1 MKGFPFFKPLLP
13 ALVLL
18 GVGCGGDSTD
28 DRTPAGDQLALSS
41 VTIGGQSGLS
51 DFDDVSPDAEIVLDF
66 TAALDAATVEANI
79 YLLDAG
85 GAKVDASDVYDGAKR
100 VTLKPSAGL
109 NAYASYRLIVD
120 SGLKSAAGEAI
131 LTGKVIRIRTGL
143 DTSDKFPQISDEEL
157 LTKVQQQTF
166 RYFWEGAEPTSGM
179 ARERT
184 SSGATVTTGGTGFG
198 VMAMTVAAE
207 RGFVTRSEACQRVQR
222 IVTFLAERA
231 TPYHGAFSHW
241 IDGQT
246 GQTLPFSADDNG
258 ADLVE
263 TGLLFQGLLTAR
275 AYFDGA
281 DAAESKLRAD
291 ITTRLAQEVRAHPG
305 DLHLRSQQLLL
316 QRASIGTVDAFCL
329 HFVQQHFAML
339 DVPPDFETA
348 DEADLARI
356 EQETLAAT
364 LETAYQDP
372 DFRAFADLYDRG
384 RTDNTAGDA
393 ILDLYHF
400 TRALP
405 HPAASLAAFAAMW
418 QQDAPPKDTLWGKEL
433 LGIAL
438 ARAQGAKT
446 LLESGAAIAARDEAA
461 DRAYTAVMQDDA
473 ARVKNLCYYL
483 KESDWDKSLAALD
496 AVLTGWRRAGSVKG
510 GKDANQCASA
520 ASQLRDRAKDQM
532 TSLQK
537 DVLLCTAEEFAADRR
552 RAAPLVAALVRAT
565 QAFADSCFAAKCA
578 EKVLDYADYEHLTL
592 DLLLTESNERTPLCA
607 TVSAR
612 YAAVLVDEYQDTNAL
627 QDAIYFALAR
637 PEADNLFFVGDIKQS
652 IYRFRLADPGIFVD
666 KQQRWQPHPQPAPLP
681 STLALDANFRSAPG
695 VIAGIN
701 YLFETFFSRGL
712 GGVDY
717 GDGQRLVV
725 GGDKDAAYQGMCEID
740 VIDGADVDGDAAVIA
755 RRIAEMVGQG
765 FPVRGK
771 DGPRPCRYDDFCI
784 LLRGRKGFAAY
795 EGALRTA
802 GIPVF
807 ADSAT
812 DLLDEPHI
820 RPFAALLRVIDNPA
834 QDIPLAAV
842 LLSPM
847 FPYTADDLVALR
859 RARPTGSLYGA
870 VLYSEPQRF
879 ALFTDALTEYR
890 RLARTL
896 PVDELIEE
904 LLARTGYLAA
914 VGALPDGPR
923 CREDLLSF
931 TAWAAGAGRAGLP
944 SLIRA
949 MDAAAANGGLSQSAG
964 GQTRPGCVSI
974 MTVHR
979 SKGLEFPVVFVADT
993 DHKFNQSDA
1002 IRPVLTHSRL
1012 GVGVMLRAPRA
1023 AKRFKT
1029 LPYAALAQAIRTET
1043 LSEEMRVLY
1052 VALTRAQDALIIT
1065 VPLKKT
1071 ASSLKLPALCA
1082 AAEATGPE
1090 AMRSM
1095 TSWAGWILTAALLHP
1110 DSSALWEYTSFLPHY
1125 GLHRAPLAIR
1135 VLPLPE
1141 ETEQPPA
1148 PPAPAAD
1155 PAVVEMLKASFAWRS
1170 PREALEKVPAK
1181 VSVSAVAHA
1190 ARPVALERPAFLQ
1203 KTGMTGAERGTA
1215 IHAFMQSVPFD
1226 GPAPDLDAEVRRQ
1239 TDLQLLDPAL
1249 ADKLDLDAVRPFFA
1263 SAVWRRIRLA
1273 KHILREEPFITA
1285 LPAAEVTPAAGQG
1298 SAAAAEVLVQGIA
1311 DLVLVFDEHAEIL
1324 DYKTDRSRDAQYYI
1338 DEYAAQLRL
1347 YRRAFAQ
1354 RLAVPVTKLTI
1365 YSFAIEDE
1373 IDVPLG

>member
-1 MKGFPFFKPLLP
+1 MPEQPKIKFTDAQAAAITARGGSLL
-13 ALVLL
+13 V
-18 GVGCGGDSTD
+18 
-28 DRTPAGDQLALSS
+28 
-41 VTIGGQSGLS
+41 
-51 DFDDVSPDAEIVLDF
+51 
-66 TAALDAATVEANI
+66 
-79 YLLDAG
+79 
-85 GAKVDASDVYDGAKR
+85 
-100 VTLKPSAGL
+100 
-109 NAYASYRLIVD
+109 
-120 SGLKSAAGEAI
+120 SAAAGS
-131 LTGKVIRIRTGL
+131 GK
-143 DTSDKFPQISDEEL
+143 
-157 LTKVQQQTF
+157 
-166 RYFWEGAEPTSGM
+166 
-179 ARERT
+179 
-184 SSGATVTTGGTGFG
+184 
-198 VMAMTVAAE
+198 
-207 RGFVTRSEACQRVQR
+207 TRV
-222 IVTFLAERA
+222 
-231 TPYHGAFSHW
+231 
-241 IDGQT
+241 
-246 GQTLPFSADDNG
+246 
-258 ADLVE
+258 LVE
-263 TGLLFQGLLTAR
+263 RVVGLIT
-275 AYFDGA
+275 DPEHPA
-281 DAAESKLRAD
+281 DADSLLIMTFTNAAAAKLRAD

-305 DLHLRSQQLLL
+305 DRNLCRQQLLL

-348 DEADLARI
+348 EEADLARI

-364 LETAYQDP
+364 LETAYNDP

-405 HPAASLAAFAAMW
+405 HPAASLKAFAEMW
-418 QQDAPPKDTLWGKEL
+418 QTDAPPQDTPWGQEL

-446 LLESGAAIAARDEAA
+446 LLESGAAIAARDEKA
-461 DRAYTAVMQDDA
+461 DAAYTAVMQDDA
-473 ARVKNLCYYL
+473 ARVENLCYRL
-483 KESDWDKSLAALD
+483 AEKDWEGSLNALEL
-496 AVLTGWRRAGSVKG
+496 ALGGWRRAGAVKG
-510 GKDANQCASA
+510 GKDGNQAASA
-520 ASQLRDRAKDQM
+520 ASELRDRAKKQLE
-532 TSLQK
+532 SLRK
-537 DVLLCTAEEFAADRR
+537 DALLCTGEEFAADRR
-552 RAAPLVAALVRAT
+552 RAAPLVAALVRAAQT
-565 QAFADSCFAAKCA
+565 FADSCFAAKCA

-592 DLLLTESNERTPLCA
+592 DLLLDEHNERTPLCR
-607 TVSAR
+607 TVSSHYR
-612 YAAVLVDEYQDTNAL
+612 AVLVDEYQDTNAL

-652 IYRFRLADPGIFVD
+652 IYRFRLADPSIFVG
-666 KQQRWQPHPQPAPLP
+666 KQQQWKPHPQPAPAP
-681 STLALDANFRSAPG
+681 ATLALDANFRSAPG

-701 YLFETFFSRGL
+701 YLFETFFSKGL

-725 GGDKDAAYQGMCEID
+725 GGDKNAAYQGMCEVD
-740 VIDGADVDGDAAVIA
+740 VMDGADTEAEAQHIA
-755 RRIAEMVGQG
+755 RRIAEMVQSG
-765 FPVRGK
+765 FAVRGRE
-771 DGPRPCRYDDFCI
+771 GVRPCRYDDFCI
-784 LLRGRKGFAAY
+784 LLRGRKGFPTY

-807 ADSAT
+807 ADSAA

-842 LLSPM
+842 LLSPL

-859 RARPTGSLYGA
+859 RACPQGSLYGA
-870 VLYSEPQRF
+870 VLGDAADRF
-879 ALFTDALTEYR
+879 AEFTAALTEYR

-896 PVDELIEE
+896 PVAELLEE

-914 VGALPDGPR
+914 VGALPDGAR

-931 TAWAAGAGRAGLP
+931 TAWASGAGRAGLP
-944 SLIRA
+944 ALIRA
-949 MDAAAANGGLSQSAG
+949 MDAAAANGGLNQSAG

-1065 VPLKKT
+1065 VPLKNT
-1071 ASSLKLPALCA
+1071 ASSLKTPAVCA

-1095 TSWAGWILTAALLHP
+1095 GSWAGWILTATMLHP
-1110 DSSALWEYTSFLPHY
+1110 DSDALWNYTSFLPH
-1125 GLHRAPLAIR
+1125 HRPTKVALGIR
-1135 VLPLPE
+1135 LLPLPE
-1141 ETEQPPA
+1141 QTEQPPA

-1155 PAVVEMLKASFAWRS
+1155 PAAVARLRASFAWQS
-1170 PREALEKVPAK
+1170 PRAALEKVPAK
-1181 VSVSAVAHA
+1181 VSVSAVVHA

-1203 KTGMTGAERGTA
+1203 KSGMTGAERGTA

-1226 GPAPDLDAEVRRQ
+1226 GPAPDLTAEVRRQ
-1239 TDLQLLDPAL
+1239 TELQLLDPAL
-1249 ADKLDLDAVRPFFA
+1249 ADKLDLDAVRPFFE

-1273 KHILREEPFITA
+1273 KQILREEPFITA
-1285 LPAAEVTPAAGQG
+1285 LPAAEITPAAGQG

-1324 DYKTDRSRDAQYYI
+1324 DYKTDRSRDAQFYV

-1354 RLAVPVTKLTI
+1354 RLSVPVTKLTI
-1365 YSFAIEDE
+1365 YSFALADE
-1373 IDVPLG
+1373 IDIPL

>member
-1 MKGFPFFKPLLP
+1 MPEQPRIKFTDAQAAAITARGGSLL
-13 ALVLL
+13 V
-18 GVGCGGDSTD
+18 
-28 DRTPAGDQLALSS
+28 
-41 VTIGGQSGLS
+41 
-51 DFDDVSPDAEIVLDF
+51 
-66 TAALDAATVEANI
+66 
-79 YLLDAG
+79 
-85 GAKVDASDVYDGAKR
+85 
-100 VTLKPSAGL
+100 
-109 NAYASYRLIVD
+109 
-120 SGLKSAAGEAI
+120 SAAAGS
-131 LTGKVIRIRTGL
+131 GK
-143 DTSDKFPQISDEEL
+143 
-157 LTKVQQQTF
+157 
-166 RYFWEGAEPTSGM
+166 
-179 ARERT
+179 
-184 SSGATVTTGGTGFG
+184 
-198 VMAMTVAAE
+198 
-207 RGFVTRSEACQRVQR
+207 TRV
-222 IVTFLAERA
+222 
-231 TPYHGAFSHW
+231 
-241 IDGQT
+241 
-246 GQTLPFSADDNG
+246 
-258 ADLVE
+258 LVE
-263 TGLLFQGLLTAR
+263 RVVGLIT
-275 AYFDGA
+275 DPEHPA
-281 DAAESKLRAD
+281 DADSLLIMTFTNAAAAKLRAD

-305 DLHLRSQQLLL
+305 DRNLRRQQLLL

-348 DEADLARI
+348 EEADLARI

-364 LETAYQDP
+364 LETAYNDP

-405 HPAASLAAFAAMW
+405 HPAASLKAFAEMW
-418 QQDAPPKDTLWGKEL
+418 QTDAPPQDTPWGQEL

-446 LLESGAAIAARDEAA
+446 LLESGAAIAARDEKA
-461 DRAYTAVMQDDA
+461 DAAYTAVMQDDA
-473 ARVKNLCYYL
+473 ARVENLCYCL
-483 KESDWDKSLAALD
+483 AEKDWEGSLNALEL
-496 AVLTGWRRAGSVKG
+496 ALGGWRRAGAVKG
-510 GKDANQCASA
+510 GKDGNQAASA
-520 ASQLRDRAKDQM
+520 ASELRDRAKKQLE
-532 TSLQK
+532 SLRK
-537 DVLLCTAEEFAADRR
+537 DALLCTGEEFAADRR
-552 RAAPLVAALVRAT
+552 RAAPLVAALVRAAQT
-565 QAFADSCFAAKCA
+565 FADSCFAAKCA

-592 DLLLTESNERTPLCA
+592 DLLLDEHNERTPLCR
-607 TVSAR
+607 TVSSHYR
-612 YAAVLVDEYQDTNAL
+612 AVLVDEYQDTNAL

-652 IYRFRLADPGIFVD
+652 IYRFRLADPSIFVG
-666 KQQRWQPHPQPAPLP
+666 KQQQWKPHPQPAPAP
-681 STLALDANFRSAPG
+681 ATLALDANFRSAPG

-701 YLFETFFSRGL
+701 YLFETFFSKGL

-725 GGDKDAAYQGMCEID
+725 GGDKNAAYQGMCEVD
-740 VIDGADVDGDAAVIA
+740 VMDGADTEAEAQHIA
-755 RRIAEMVGQG
+755 RRIAEMVQSG
-765 FPVRGK
+765 FAVRGK
-771 DGPRPCRYDDFCI
+771 EGVRPCRYDDFCI
-784 LLRGRKGFAAY
+784 LLRGRKGFPTY

-807 ADSAT
+807 ADSAA

-842 LLSPM
+842 LLSPL

-859 RARPTGSLYGA
+859 RACPQGSLYGA
-870 VLYSEPQRF
+870 VLGDAADRF
-879 ALFTDALTEYR
+879 AEFTAALAEYR

-896 PVDELIEE
+896 PVAELLEE

-914 VGALPDGPR
+914 VGALPDGAR

-931 TAWAAGAGRAGLP
+931 TAWASGAGRAGLP
-944 SLIRA
+944 ALIRA
-949 MDAAAANGGLSQSAG
+949 MDAAAANGGLNQSAG

-1065 VPLKKT
+1065 VPLKNT
-1071 ASSLKLPALCA
+1071 ASSLKTPAVCA

-1095 TSWAGWILTAALLHP
+1095 GSWAGWILTATMLHP
-1110 DSSALWEYTSFLPHY
+1110 DSDALWNYTSFLPH
-1125 GLHRAPLAIR
+1125 HRPTKVALGIR
-1135 VLPLPE
+1135 LLPLPE
-1141 ETEQPPA
+1141 QTEQPPA

-1155 PAVVEMLKASFAWRS
+1155 PAAVARLRASFAWQS
-1170 PREALEKVPAK
+1170 PRAALEKVPAK
-1181 VSVSAVAHA
+1181 VSVSAVVHA

-1203 KTGMTGAERGTA
+1203 KSGMTGAERGTA

-1226 GPAPDLDAEVRRQ
+1226 GPASDLTAEVRRQ
-1239 TDLQLLDPAL
+1239 TELQLLDPAL
-1249 ADKLDLDAVRPFFA
+1249 ADKLDLDAVRPFFE

-1273 KHILREEPFITA
+1273 KQILREEPFITA

-1324 DYKTDRSRDAQYYI
+1324 DYKTDRSRDAQFYV

-1354 RLAVPVTKLTI
+1354 RLSVPVTKLTI
-1365 YSFAIEDE
+1365 YSFALADE
-1373 IDVPLG
+1373 IDIPL

>member
-1 MKGFPFFKPLLP
+1 MPEQPKIKFTDAQAAAITARGGSLL
-13 ALVLL
+13 V
-18 GVGCGGDSTD
+18 
-28 DRTPAGDQLALSS
+28 
-41 VTIGGQSGLS
+41 
-51 DFDDVSPDAEIVLDF
+51 
-66 TAALDAATVEANI
+66 
-79 YLLDAG
+79 
-85 GAKVDASDVYDGAKR
+85 
-100 VTLKPSAGL
+100 
-109 NAYASYRLIVD
+109 
-120 SGLKSAAGEAI
+120 SAAAGS
-131 LTGKVIRIRTGL
+131 GK
-143 DTSDKFPQISDEEL
+143 
-157 LTKVQQQTF
+157 
-166 RYFWEGAEPTSGM
+166 
-179 ARERT
+179 
-184 SSGATVTTGGTGFG
+184 
-198 VMAMTVAAE
+198 
-207 RGFVTRSEACQRVQR
+207 TRV
-222 IVTFLAERA
+222 
-231 TPYHGAFSHW
+231 
-241 IDGQT
+241 
-246 GQTLPFSADDNG
+246 
-258 ADLVE
+258 LVE
-263 TGLLFQGLLTAR
+263 RVVGLIT
-275 AYFDGA
+275 DPEHPA
-281 DAAESKLRAD
+281 DADSLLIMTFTNAAAAKLRAD

-305 DLHLRSQQLLL
+305 DRNLRRQQLLL

-348 DEADLARI
+348 EEADLARI

-364 LETAYQDP
+364 LETAYNDP

-405 HPAASLAAFAAMW
+405 HPAASLKAFAEMW
-418 QQDAPPKDTLWGKEL
+418 QTDAPPQDTPWGQEL

-446 LLESGAAIAARDEAA
+446 LLESGAAIAARDEKA
-461 DRAYTAVMQDDA
+461 DAAYTAVMQDDA
-473 ARVKNLCYYL
+473 ARVENLCYCL
-483 KESDWDKSLAALD
+483 AEKDWEGSLNALEL
-496 AVLTGWRRAGSVKG
+496 ALGGWRRAGAVKG
-510 GKDANQCASA
+510 GKDSNQAASA
-520 ASQLRDRAKDQM
+520 ASELRDRAKKQLE
-532 TSLQK
+532 SLRK
-537 DVLLCTAEEFAADRR
+537 DALLCTGEEFAADRR
-552 RAAPLVAALVRAT
+552 RAAPLVAALVRAAQT
-565 QAFADSCFAAKCA
+565 FADSCFAAKCA

-592 DLLLTESNERTPLCA
+592 DLLLDEHNERTPLCR
-607 TVSAR
+607 TVSSR
-612 YAAVLVDEYQDTNAL
+612 YRAVLVDEYQDTNAL

-652 IYRFRLADPGIFVD
+652 IYRFRLADPSIFVG
-666 KQQRWQPHPQPAPLP
+666 KQQQWKPHPQPAPAP
-681 STLALDANFRSAPG
+681 ATLALDANFRSAPG

-701 YLFETFFSRGL
+701 YLFETFFSKGL

-725 GGDKDAAYQGMCEID
+725 GGDKNAAYQGMCEVD
-740 VIDGADVDGDAAVIA
+740 VMDGADTEAEAQHIA
-755 RRIAEMVGQG
+755 RRIAEMVQSG
-765 FPVRGK
+765 FAVRGK
-771 DGPRPCRYDDFCI
+771 EGVRPCRYDDFCI
-784 LLRGRKGFAAY
+784 LLRGRKGFPTY

-807 ADSAT
+807 ADSAA

-842 LLSPM
+842 LLSPL

-859 RARPTGSLYGA
+859 RACPQGSLYGA
-870 VLYSEPQRF
+870 VLGDAADRF
-879 ALFTDALTEYR
+879 AEFTAALTEYR

-896 PVDELIEE
+896 PVAELLEE

-914 VGALPDGPR
+914 VGALPDGAR

-931 TAWAAGAGRAGLP
+931 TAWASGAGRAGLP
-944 SLIRA
+944 ALIRA
-949 MDAAAANGGLSQSAG
+949 MDAAAANGGLNQSAG

-1065 VPLKKT
+1065 VPLKNT
-1071 ASSLKLPALCA
+1071 ASSLKTPAVCA

-1095 TSWAGWILTAALLHP
+1095 GSWAGWILTATMLHP
-1110 DSSALWEYTSFLPHY
+1110 DSDALWNYTSFLPH
-1125 GLHRAPLAIR
+1125 HRPTKVALGIR
-1135 VLPLPE
+1135 LLPLPE
-1141 ETEQPPA
+1141 QTEQPPA

-1155 PAVVEMLKASFAWRS
+1155 PAAVARLRASFAWQS
-1170 PREALEKVPAK
+1170 PRAALEKVPAK
-1181 VSVSAVAHA
+1181 VSVSAVVHA

-1203 KTGMTGAERGTA
+1203 KSGMTGAERGTA

-1226 GPAPDLDAEVRRQ
+1226 GPAPDLTAEVRRQ
-1239 TDLQLLDPAL
+1239 TELQLLDPAL
-1249 ADKLDLDAVRPFFA
+1249 ADKLDLDAVRPFFE

-1273 KHILREEPFITA
+1273 KQILREEPFITA
-1285 LPAAEVTPAAGQG
+1285 LPAAEITPAAGQG

-1324 DYKTDRSRDAQYYI
+1324 DYKTDRSRDAQFYV

-1354 RLAVPVTKLTI
+1354 RLSVPVTKLTI
-1365 YSFAIEDE
+1365 YSFALADE
-1373 IDVPLG
+1373 IDIPL

>member
-1 MKGFPFFKPLLP
+1 MPEQPKIKFTDAQAAAITARGGSLL
-13 ALVLL
+13 V
-18 GVGCGGDSTD
+18 
-28 DRTPAGDQLALSS
+28 
-41 VTIGGQSGLS
+41 
-51 DFDDVSPDAEIVLDF
+51 
-66 TAALDAATVEANI
+66 
-79 YLLDAG
+79 
-85 GAKVDASDVYDGAKR
+85 
-100 VTLKPSAGL
+100 
-109 NAYASYRLIVD
+109 
-120 SGLKSAAGEAI
+120 SAAAGS
-131 LTGKVIRIRTGL
+131 GK
-143 DTSDKFPQISDEEL
+143 
-157 LTKVQQQTF
+157 
-166 RYFWEGAEPTSGM
+166 
-179 ARERT
+179 
-184 SSGATVTTGGTGFG
+184 
-198 VMAMTVAAE
+198 
-207 RGFVTRSEACQRVQR
+207 TRV
-222 IVTFLAERA
+222 
-231 TPYHGAFSHW
+231 
-241 IDGQT
+241 
-246 GQTLPFSADDNG
+246 
-258 ADLVE
+258 LVE
-263 TGLLFQGLLTAR
+263 RVVGLIT
-275 AYFDGA
+275 DPEHPA
-281 DAAESKLRAD
+281 DADSLLIMTFTNAAAAKLRAD

-305 DLHLRSQQLLL
+305 DRNLRRQQLLL

-348 DEADLARI
+348 EEADLARI

-364 LETAYQDP
+364 LETAYNDP

-405 HPAASLAAFAAMW
+405 HPAASLKAFAEMW
-418 QQDAPPKDTLWGKEL
+418 QTDAPPQDTPWGQEL

-446 LLESGAAIAARDEAA
+446 LLESGAAIAARDEKA
-461 DRAYTAVMQDDA
+461 DAAYTAVMQDDA
-473 ARVKNLCYYL
+473 ARVENLCYRL
-483 KESDWDKSLAALD
+483 AEKDWEGSLNALEL
-496 AVLTGWRRAGSVKG
+496 ALGGWRRAGAVKG
-510 GKDANQCASA
+510 GKDSNQAASA
-520 ASQLRDRAKDQM
+520 ASELRDRAKKQLE
-532 TSLQK
+532 SLRK
-537 DVLLCTAEEFAADRR
+537 DALLCTGEEFAADRR
-552 RAAPLVAALVRAT
+552 RAAPLVAALVRAAQT
-565 QAFADSCFAAKCA
+565 FADSCFAAKCA

-592 DLLLTESNERTPLCA
+592 DLLLDEHNERTPLCR
-607 TVSAR
+607 TVSSR
-612 YAAVLVDEYQDTNAL
+612 YRAVLVDEYQDTNAL

-652 IYRFRLADPGIFVD
+652 IYRFRLADPSIFVG
-666 KQQRWQPHPQPAPLP
+666 KQQQWKPHPQPAPAP
-681 STLALDANFRSAPG
+681 ATLALDANFRSAPG

-701 YLFETFFSRGL
+701 YLFETFFSKGL

-725 GGDKDAAYQGMCEID
+725 GGDKNAAYQGMCEVD
-740 VIDGADVDGDAAVIA
+740 VMNGADTEAEAQHIA
-755 RRIAEMVGQG
+755 RRIAEMVQSG
-765 FPVRGK
+765 FAVRGK
-771 DGPRPCRYDDFCI
+771 EGVRPCRYDDFCI
-784 LLRGRKGFAAY
+784 LLRGRKGFPTY

-807 ADSAT
+807 ADSAA

-842 LLSPM
+842 LLSPL

-859 RARPTGSLYGA
+859 RACPQGSLYGA
-870 VLYSEPQRF
+870 VLGDAADRF
-879 ALFTDALTEYR
+879 AEFTAALTEYR

-896 PVDELIEE
+896 PVAELLEE

-914 VGALPDGPR
+914 VGALPDGAR

-931 TAWAAGAGRAGLP
+931 TAWASGTGRAGLP
-944 SLIRA
+944 ALIRA
-949 MDAAAANGGLSQSAG
+949 MDAAAANGGLNQSAG

-1065 VPLKKT
+1065 VPLKNT
-1071 ASSLKLPALCA
+1071 ASSLKTPAVCA

-1095 TSWAGWILTAALLHP
+1095 GSWAGWILTATMLHP
-1110 DSSALWEYTSFLPHY
+1110 DSDALWNYTSFLPH
-1125 GLHRAPLAIR
+1125 HRPTKVALGIR
-1135 VLPLPE
+1135 LLPLPE
-1141 ETEQPPA
+1141 QTEQPPA

-1155 PAVVEMLKASFAWRS
+1155 PAAVARLRASFAWQS
-1170 PREALEKVPAK
+1170 PRAALEKVPAK
-1181 VSVSAVAHA
+1181 VSVSAVVHA

-1203 KTGMTGAERGTA
+1203 KSGMTGAERGTA

-1226 GPAPDLDAEVRRQ
+1226 GPAPDLTAEVRRQ
-1239 TDLQLLDPAL
+1239 TELQLLDPAL
-1249 ADKLDLDAVRPFFA
+1249 ADKLDLDAVRPFFE

-1273 KHILREEPFITA
+1273 KQILREEPFITA
-1285 LPAAEVTPAAGQG
+1285 LPAAEITPTAGQG

-1324 DYKTDRSRDAQYYI
+1324 DYKTDRSRDAQFYV

-1354 RLAVPVTKLTI
+1354 RLSVPVTKLTI
-1365 YSFAIEDE
+1365 YSFALADE
-1373 IDVPLG
+1373 IDIPL

>member
-1 MKGFPFFKPLLP
+1 MPEQPKIKFTDAQAAAITARGGSLL
-13 ALVLL
+13 V
-18 GVGCGGDSTD
+18 
-28 DRTPAGDQLALSS
+28 
-41 VTIGGQSGLS
+41 
-51 DFDDVSPDAEIVLDF
+51 
-66 TAALDAATVEANI
+66 
-79 YLLDAG
+79 
-85 GAKVDASDVYDGAKR
+85 
-100 VTLKPSAGL
+100 
-109 NAYASYRLIVD
+109 
-120 SGLKSAAGEAI
+120 SAAAGS
-131 LTGKVIRIRTGL
+131 GK
-143 DTSDKFPQISDEEL
+143 
-157 LTKVQQQTF
+157 
-166 RYFWEGAEPTSGM
+166 
-179 ARERT
+179 
-184 SSGATVTTGGTGFG
+184 
-198 VMAMTVAAE
+198 
-207 RGFVTRSEACQRVQR
+207 TRV
-222 IVTFLAERA
+222 
-231 TPYHGAFSHW
+231 
-241 IDGQT
+241 
-246 GQTLPFSADDNG
+246 
-258 ADLVE
+258 LVE
-263 TGLLFQGLLTAR
+263 RVVGLITDPGHP
-275 AYFDGA
+275 A
-281 DAAESKLRAD
+281 DADSLLIMTFTNAAAAKLRAD

-305 DLHLRSQQLLL
+305 DRNLRRQQLLL

-348 DEADLARI
+348 EEADLARI

-364 LETAYQDP
+364 LETAYNDP

-405 HPAASLAAFAAMW
+405 HPAASLKAFAEMW
-418 QQDAPPKDTLWGKEL
+418 QTDAPPQDTPWGQEL

-446 LLESGAAIAARDEAA
+446 LLESGAAIAARDEMA
-461 DRAYTAVMQDDA
+461 DAAYTAVMQDDA
-473 ARVKNLCYYL
+473 ARVENLCYRL
-483 KESDWDKSLAALD
+483 AEKDWEGSLNALEL
-496 AVLTGWRRAGSVKG
+496 ALGGWRRAGAVKG
-510 GKDANQCASA
+510 GKDSNQAASA
-520 ASQLRDRAKDQM
+520 ASELRDRAKKQLE
-532 TSLQK
+532 SLRK
-537 DVLLCTAEEFAADRR
+537 DALLCTGEEFAADRR
-552 RAAPLVAALVRAT
+552 RAAPLVAALVRAAQT
-565 QAFADSCFAAKCA
+565 FADSCFAAKCA

-592 DLLLTESNERTPLCA
+592 DLLLDEHNERTPLCR
-607 TVSAR
+607 TVSSR
-612 YAAVLVDEYQDTNAL
+612 YRAVLVDEYQDTNAL

-652 IYRFRLADPGIFVD
+652 IYRFRLADPSIFVG
-666 KQQRWQPHPQPAPLP
+666 KQQQWKPHPQPAPAP
-681 STLALDANFRSAPG
+681 ATLALDANFRSAPG

-701 YLFETFFSRGL
+701 YLFETFFSKGL

-725 GGDKDAAYQGMCEID
+725 GGDKNAAYQGMCEVD
-740 VIDGADVDGDAAVIA
+740 VMDGADTEAEAQHIA
-755 RRIAEMVGQG
+755 RRIAEMVQSG
-765 FPVRGK
+765 FAVRGK
-771 DGPRPCRYDDFCI
+771 EGVRPCRYDDFCI
-784 LLRGRKGFAAY
+784 LLRGRKGFPTY

-807 ADSAT
+807 ADSAA

-842 LLSPM
+842 LLSPL

-859 RARPTGSLYGA
+859 RACPQGSLYGA
-870 VLYSEPQRF
+870 VLGDAADRF
-879 ALFTDALTEYR
+879 AEFTAALTEYR

-896 PVDELIEE
+896 PVAELLEE

-914 VGALPDGPR
+914 VGALPDGAR

-931 TAWAAGAGRAGLP
+931 TAWASGAGRAGLP
-944 SLIRA
+944 ALIRA
-949 MDAAAANGGLSQSAG
+949 MDAAAANGGLNQSAG

-1065 VPLKKT
+1065 VPLKNT
-1071 ASSLKLPALCA
+1071 ASSLKTPAVCA

-1095 TSWAGWILTAALLHP
+1095 GSWAGWILTATMLHP
-1110 DSSALWEYTSFLPHY
+1110 DSDALWNYTSFLPH
-1125 GLHRAPLAIR
+1125 HRPTKVALGIR
-1135 VLPLPE
+1135 LLPLPE
-1141 ETEQPPA
+1141 QTEQPPA

-1155 PAVVEMLKASFAWRS
+1155 PAAVARLRASFAWQS
-1170 PREALEKVPAK
+1170 PRAALEKVPAK
-1181 VSVSAVAHA
+1181 VSVSAVVHA

-1203 KTGMTGAERGTA
+1203 KSGMTGAERGTA

-1226 GPAPDLDAEVRRQ
+1226 GPAPDLTAEVRRQ
-1239 TDLQLLDPAL
+1239 TELQLLDPAL
-1249 ADKLDLDAVRPFFA
+1249 ADKLDLDAVRPFFE

-1273 KHILREEPFITA
+1273 KQILREEPFITA
-1285 LPAAEVTPAAGQG
+1285 LPAAEITPAAGQG

-1324 DYKTDRSRDAQYYI
+1324 DYKTDRSRDAQFYV

-1354 RLAVPVTKLTI
+1354 RLSVPVTKLTI
-1365 YSFAIEDE
+1365 YSFALADE
-1373 IDVPLG
+1373 IDIPL

>member
-1 MKGFPFFKPLLP
+1 MPEQPKIKFTDAQAAAITARGGSLL
-13 ALVLL
+13 V
-18 GVGCGGDSTD
+18 
-28 DRTPAGDQLALSS
+28 
-41 VTIGGQSGLS
+41 
-51 DFDDVSPDAEIVLDF
+51 
-66 TAALDAATVEANI
+66 
-79 YLLDAG
+79 
-85 GAKVDASDVYDGAKR
+85 
-100 VTLKPSAGL
+100 
-109 NAYASYRLIVD
+109 
-120 SGLKSAAGEAI
+120 SAAAGS
-131 LTGKVIRIRTGL
+131 GK
-143 DTSDKFPQISDEEL
+143 
-157 LTKVQQQTF
+157 
-166 RYFWEGAEPTSGM
+166 
-179 ARERT
+179 
-184 SSGATVTTGGTGFG
+184 
-198 VMAMTVAAE
+198 
-207 RGFVTRSEACQRVQR
+207 TRV
-222 IVTFLAERA
+222 
-231 TPYHGAFSHW
+231 
-241 IDGQT
+241 
-246 GQTLPFSADDNG
+246 
-258 ADLVE
+258 LVE
-263 TGLLFQGLLTAR
+263 RVVGLIT
-275 AYFDGA
+275 DPEHPA
-281 DAAESKLRAD
+281 DADSLLIMTFTNAAAAKLRAD

-305 DLHLRSQQLLL
+305 DRNLRRQQLLL

-348 DEADLARI
+348 EEADLARI

-364 LETAYQDP
+364 LETAYNDP

-405 HPAASLAAFAAMW
+405 HPAASLKAFAEMW
-418 QQDAPPKDTLWGKEL
+418 QTDAPPQDTPWGQEL

-446 LLESGAAIAARDEAA
+446 LLESGAAIAARDEKA
-461 DRAYTAVMQDDA
+461 DAAYTAVMQDDA
-473 ARVKNLCYYL
+473 ARVENLCYRL
-483 KESDWDKSLAALD
+483 AEKDWEGSLNALEL
-496 AVLTGWRRAGSVKG
+496 ALGGWRRAGAVKG
-510 GKDANQCASA
+510 GKDGNQAASA
-520 ASQLRDRAKDQM
+520 ASELRDRAKKQLE
-532 TSLQK
+532 SLRK
-537 DVLLCTAEEFAADRR
+537 DALLCTGEEFAADRR
-552 RAAPLVAALVRAT
+552 RAAPLVAALVRAAQT
-565 QAFADSCFAAKCA
+565 FADSCFAAKCA

-592 DLLLTESNERTPLCA
+592 DLLLDEHNERTPLCR
-607 TVSAR
+607 TVSSHYR
-612 YAAVLVDEYQDTNAL
+612 AVLVDEYQDTNAL

-652 IYRFRLADPGIFVD
+652 IYRFRLADPSIFVG
-666 KQQRWQPHPQPAPLP
+666 KQQQWKPHPQPAPAP
-681 STLALDANFRSAPG
+681 ATLALDANFRSAPG

-701 YLFETFFSRGL
+701 YLFETFFSKGL

-725 GGDKDAAYQGMCEID
+725 GGDKNAAYQGMCEVD
-740 VIDGADVDGDAAVIA
+740 VMDGADTEAEAQHIA
-755 RRIAEMVGQG
+755 RRIAEMVQSG
-765 FPVRGK
+765 FAVRGRE
-771 DGPRPCRYDDFCI
+771 GVRPCRYDDFCI
-784 LLRGRKGFAAY
+784 LLRGRKGFPTY

-807 ADSAT
+807 ADSAA

-842 LLSPM
+842 LLSPL

-859 RARPTGSLYGA
+859 RACPQGSLYGA
-870 VLYSEPQRF
+870 VLGDAADRF
-879 ALFTDALTEYR
+879 AEFTAALAEYR

-896 PVDELIEE
+896 PVAELLEE

-914 VGALPDGPR
+914 VGALPDGAR

-931 TAWAAGAGRAGLP
+931 TAWASGAGRAGLP
-944 SLIRA
+944 ALIRA
-949 MDAAAANGGLSQSAG
+949 MDAAAANGGLNQSAG
-964 GQTRPGCVSI
+964 GQTRPSCVSI

-1065 VPLKKT
+1065 VPLKNT
-1071 ASSLKLPALCA
+1071 ASSLKTPAVCA

-1095 TSWAGWILTAALLHP
+1095 GSWAGWILTATMLHP
-1110 DSSALWEYTSFLPHY
+1110 DSDALWNYTSFLPH
-1125 GLHRAPLAIR
+1125 HRPTKVALGIR
-1135 VLPLPE
+1135 LLPLPE
-1141 ETEQPPA
+1141 QTEQPPA

-1155 PAVVEMLKASFAWRS
+1155 PAAVARLRASFAWQS
-1170 PREALEKVPAK
+1170 PRAALEKVPAK
-1181 VSVSAVAHA
+1181 VSVSAVVHA

-1203 KTGMTGAERGTA
+1203 KSGMTGAERGTA

-1226 GPAPDLDAEVRRQ
+1226 GPAPDLTAEVRRQ
-1239 TDLQLLDPAL
+1239 TELQLLDPAL
-1249 ADKLDLDAVRPFFA
+1249 ADKLDLDAVRPFFE

-1273 KHILREEPFITA
+1273 KQILREEPFITA

-1324 DYKTDRSRDAQYYI
+1324 DYKTDRSRDAQFYV

-1354 RLAVPVTKLTI
+1354 RLSVPVTKLTI
-1365 YSFAIEDE
+1365 YSFALADE
-1373 IDVPLG
+1373 IDIPL

>member
-1 MKGFPFFKPLLP
+1 MPEQPKIKFTDAQAAAITARGGSLL
-13 ALVLL
+13 V
-18 GVGCGGDSTD
+18 
-28 DRTPAGDQLALSS
+28 
-41 VTIGGQSGLS
+41 
-51 DFDDVSPDAEIVLDF
+51 
-66 TAALDAATVEANI
+66 
-79 YLLDAG
+79 
-85 GAKVDASDVYDGAKR
+85 
-100 VTLKPSAGL
+100 
-109 NAYASYRLIVD
+109 
-120 SGLKSAAGEAI
+120 SAAAGS
-131 LTGKVIRIRTGL
+131 GK
-143 DTSDKFPQISDEEL
+143 
-157 LTKVQQQTF
+157 
-166 RYFWEGAEPTSGM
+166 
-179 ARERT
+179 
-184 SSGATVTTGGTGFG
+184 
-198 VMAMTVAAE
+198 
-207 RGFVTRSEACQRVQR
+207 TRV
-222 IVTFLAERA
+222 
-231 TPYHGAFSHW
+231 
-241 IDGQT
+241 
-246 GQTLPFSADDNG
+246 
-258 ADLVE
+258 LVE
-263 TGLLFQGLLTAR
+263 RVVGLIT
-275 AYFDGA
+275 DPEHPA
-281 DAAESKLRAD
+281 DADSLLIMTFTNAAAAKLRAD

-305 DLHLRSQQLLL
+305 DRNLRRQQLLL

-348 DEADLARI
+348 EEADLARI

-364 LETAYQDP
+364 LETAYNDP

-405 HPAASLAAFAAMW
+405 HPAASLKAFAEMW
-418 QQDAPPKDTLWGKEL
+418 QTDAPPQDTPWGQEL

-446 LLESGAAIAARDEAA
+446 LLESGAAIAARDEKA
-461 DRAYTAVMQDDA
+461 DAAYTAVMQDDA
-473 ARVKNLCYYL
+473 ARVENLCYRL
-483 KESDWDKSLAALD
+483 AEKDWEGSLNALEL
-496 AVLTGWRRAGSVKG
+496 ALGGWRRAGAVKG
-510 GKDANQCASA
+510 GKDSNQAASA
-520 ASQLRDRAKDQM
+520 ASELRDRAKKQLE
-532 TSLQK
+532 SLRK
-537 DVLLCTAEEFAADRR
+537 DALLCTGEEFAADRR
-552 RAAPLVAALVRAT
+552 RAAPLVAALVRAAQT
-565 QAFADSCFAAKCA
+565 FADSCFAAKCA

-592 DLLLTESNERTPLCA
+592 DLLLDEHNERTPLCR
-607 TVSAR
+607 TVSSR
-612 YAAVLVDEYQDTNAL
+612 YRAVLVDEYQDTNAL

-652 IYRFRLADPGIFVD
+652 IYRFRLADPSIFVG
-666 KQQRWQPHPQPAPLP
+666 KQQQWKPHPQPAPAP
-681 STLALDANFRSAPG
+681 ATLALDANFRSAPG

-701 YLFETFFSRGL
+701 YLFETFFSKGL

-725 GGDKDAAYQGMCEID
+725 GGDKNAAYQGMCEVD
-740 VIDGADVDGDAAVIA
+740 VMDGADTEAEAQHIA
-755 RRIAEMVGQG
+755 RRIAEMVQSG
-765 FPVRGK
+765 FAVRGK
-771 DGPRPCRYDDFCI
+771 EGVRPCRYDDFCI
-784 LLRGRKGFAAY
+784 LLRGRKGFPTY

-807 ADSAT
+807 ADSAA

-842 LLSPM
+842 LLSPL

-859 RARPTGSLYGA
+859 RACPQGSLYGA
-870 VLYSEPQRF
+870 VLGDAADRF
-879 ALFTDALTEYR
+879 AEFTAALTEYR

-896 PVDELIEE
+896 PVAELLEE

-914 VGALPDGPR
+914 VGALPDGAR

-931 TAWAAGAGRAGLP
+931 TAWASGTGRAGLP
-944 SLIRA
+944 ALIRA
-949 MDAAAANGGLSQSAG
+949 MDAAAANGGLNQSAG

-1065 VPLKKT
+1065 VPLKNT
-1071 ASSLKLPALCA
+1071 ASSLKTPAVCA

-1095 TSWAGWILTAALLHP
+1095 GSWAGWILTATMLHP
-1110 DSSALWEYTSFLPHY
+1110 DSDALWNYTSFLPH
-1125 GLHRAPLAIR
+1125 HRPTKVALGIR
-1135 VLPLPE
+1135 LLPLPE
-1141 ETEQPPA
+1141 QTEQPPA

-1155 PAVVEMLKASFAWRS
+1155 PAAVARLRASFAWQS
-1170 PREALEKVPAK
+1170 PRAALEKVPAK
-1181 VSVSAVAHA
+1181 VSVSAVVHA
-1190 ARPVALERPAFLQ
+1190 ARPIALERPAFLQ
-1203 KTGMTGAERGTA
+1203 KSGMTGAERGTA

-1226 GPAPDLDAEVRRQ
+1226 GPAPDLTAEVRRQ
-1239 TDLQLLDPAL
+1239 TELQLLDPAL
-1249 ADKLDLDAVRPFFA
+1249 ADKLDLDAVRPFFE

-1273 KHILREEPFITA
+1273 KQILREEPFITA
-1285 LPAAEVTPAAGQG
+1285 LPAAEITPAAGQG

-1324 DYKTDRSRDAQYYI
+1324 DYKTDRSRDAQFYV

-1354 RLAVPVTKLTI
+1354 RLSVPVTKLTI
-1365 YSFAIEDE
+1365 YSFALADE
-1373 IDVPLG
+1373 IDIPL

>member
-1 MKGFPFFKPLLP
+1 MPEQPKIKFTDAQAAAITARGGSLL
-13 ALVLL
+13 V
-18 GVGCGGDSTD
+18 
-28 DRTPAGDQLALSS
+28 
-41 VTIGGQSGLS
+41 
-51 DFDDVSPDAEIVLDF
+51 
-66 TAALDAATVEANI
+66 
-79 YLLDAG
+79 
-85 GAKVDASDVYDGAKR
+85 
-100 VTLKPSAGL
+100 
-109 NAYASYRLIVD
+109 
-120 SGLKSAAGEAI
+120 SAAAGS
-131 LTGKVIRIRTGL
+131 GK
-143 DTSDKFPQISDEEL
+143 
-157 LTKVQQQTF
+157 
-166 RYFWEGAEPTSGM
+166 
-179 ARERT
+179 
-184 SSGATVTTGGTGFG
+184 
-198 VMAMTVAAE
+198 
-207 RGFVTRSEACQRVQR
+207 TRV
-222 IVTFLAERA
+222 
-231 TPYHGAFSHW
+231 
-241 IDGQT
+241 
-246 GQTLPFSADDNG
+246 
-258 ADLVE
+258 LVE
-263 TGLLFQGLLTAR
+263 RVVGLIT
-275 AYFDGA
+275 DPEHPA
-281 DAAESKLRAD
+281 DADSLLIMTFTNAAAAKLRAD

-305 DLHLRSQQLLL
+305 DRNLRRQQLLL

-348 DEADLARI
+348 EEADLARI

-364 LETAYQDP
+364 LETAYNDP

-405 HPAASLAAFAAMW
+405 HPAASLKAFAEMW
-418 QQDAPPKDTLWGKEL
+418 QTDAPPQDTPWGQEL

-446 LLESGAAIAARDEAA
+446 LLESGAAIAARDEKA
-461 DRAYTAVMQDDA
+461 DAAYTAVMQDDA
-473 ARVKNLCYYL
+473 ARVENLCYRL
-483 KESDWDKSLAALD
+483 AEKDWEGSLNALEL
-496 AVLTGWRRAGSVKG
+496 ALGGWRRAGAVKG
-510 GKDANQCASA
+510 GKDSNQAASA
-520 ASQLRDRAKDQM
+520 ASELRDRAKKQLE
-532 TSLQK
+532 SLRK
-537 DVLLCTAEEFAADRR
+537 DALLCTGEEFAADRR
-552 RAAPLVAALVRAT
+552 RAAPLVAALVRAAQT
-565 QAFADSCFAAKCA
+565 FADSCFAAKCA

-592 DLLLTESNERTPLCA
+592 DLLLDEHNERTPLCR
-607 TVSAR
+607 TVSSR
-612 YAAVLVDEYQDTNAL
+612 YRAVLVDEYQDTNAL

-652 IYRFRLADPGIFVD
+652 IYRFRLADPSIFVG
-666 KQQRWQPHPQPAPLP
+666 KQQQWKPHPQPAPAP
-681 STLALDANFRSAPG
+681 ATLALDANFRSAPG

-701 YLFETFFSRGL
+701 YLFETFFSKGL

-725 GGDKDAAYQGMCEID
+725 GGDKNAAYQGMCEVD
-740 VIDGADVDGDAAVIA
+740 VMDGADTEAEAQHIA
-755 RRIAEMVGQG
+755 RRIAEMVQSG
-765 FPVRGK
+765 FAVRGK
-771 DGPRPCRYDDFCI
+771 EGVRPCRYDDFCI
-784 LLRGRKGFAAY
+784 LLRGRKGFPTY

-807 ADSAT
+807 ADSAA

-842 LLSPM
+842 LLSPL

-859 RARPTGSLYGA
+859 RACPQGSLYGA
-870 VLYSEPQRF
+870 VLGDAADRF
-879 ALFTDALTEYR
+879 AEFTAALTEYR

-896 PVDELIEE
+896 PVAELLEE

-914 VGALPDGPR
+914 VGALPDGAR

-931 TAWAAGAGRAGLP
+931 TAWASGAGRAGLP
-944 SLIRA
+944 ALIRA
-949 MDAAAANGGLSQSAG
+949 MDAAAANGGLNQSAG

-1065 VPLKKT
+1065 VPLKNT
-1071 ASSLKLPALCA
+1071 ASSLKTPAVCA

-1095 TSWAGWILTAALLHP
+1095 GSWAGWILTATMLHP
-1110 DSSALWEYTSFLPHY
+1110 DSDALWNYTSFLPH
-1125 GLHRAPLAIR
+1125 HRPTKVALGIR
-1135 VLPLPE
+1135 LLPLPE
-1141 ETEQPPA
+1141 QTEQPPV

-1155 PAVVEMLKASFAWRS
+1155 PAAVARLRASFAWQS
-1170 PREALEKVPAK
+1170 PRAALEKVPAK
-1181 VSVSAVAHA
+1181 VSVSAVVHA
-1190 ARPVALERPAFLQ
+1190 ARPIALERPAFLQ
-1203 KTGMTGAERGTA
+1203 KSGMTGAERGTA

-1226 GPAPDLDAEVRRQ
+1226 GPAPDLTAEVRRQ
-1239 TDLQLLDPAL
+1239 TELQLLDPAL
-1249 ADKLDLDAVRPFFA
+1249 ADKLDLDAVRPFFE

-1273 KHILREEPFITA
+1273 KQILREEPFITA
-1285 LPAAEVTPAAGQG
+1285 LPAAEITPAAGQG

-1324 DYKTDRSRDAQYYI
+1324 DYKTDRSRDAQFYV

-1354 RLAVPVTKLTI
+1354 RLTVPVTKLTI
-1365 YSFAIEDE
+1365 YSFALADE
-1373 IDVPLG
+1373 IDIPL

>member
-1 MKGFPFFKPLLP
+1 MPEQPRIKFTDAQAAAITARGGSLL
-13 ALVLL
+13 V
-18 GVGCGGDSTD
+18 
-28 DRTPAGDQLALSS
+28 
-41 VTIGGQSGLS
+41 
-51 DFDDVSPDAEIVLDF
+51 
-66 TAALDAATVEANI
+66 
-79 YLLDAG
+79 
-85 GAKVDASDVYDGAKR
+85 
-100 VTLKPSAGL
+100 
-109 NAYASYRLIVD
+109 
-120 SGLKSAAGEAI
+120 SAAAGS
-131 LTGKVIRIRTGL
+131 GK
-143 DTSDKFPQISDEEL
+143 
-157 LTKVQQQTF
+157 
-166 RYFWEGAEPTSGM
+166 
-179 ARERT
+179 
-184 SSGATVTTGGTGFG
+184 
-198 VMAMTVAAE
+198 
-207 RGFVTRSEACQRVQR
+207 TRV
-222 IVTFLAERA
+222 
-231 TPYHGAFSHW
+231 
-241 IDGQT
+241 
-246 GQTLPFSADDNG
+246 
-258 ADLVE
+258 LVE
-263 TGLLFQGLLTAR
+263 RVVGLIT
-275 AYFDGA
+275 DPEHPA
-281 DAAESKLRAD
+281 DADSLLIMTFTNAAAAKLRAD

-305 DLHLRSQQLLL
+305 DRNLRRQQLLL

-348 DEADLARI
+348 EEADLARI

-364 LETAYQDP
+364 LETAYNDP

-405 HPAASLAAFAAMW
+405 HPAASLKAFAEMW
-418 QQDAPPKDTLWGKEL
+418 QTDAPPQDTPWGQEL

-446 LLESGAAIAARDEAA
+446 LLESGAAIAARDEKA
-461 DRAYTAVMQDDA
+461 DAAYTAVMQDDA
-473 ARVKNLCYYL
+473 ARVENLCYRL
-483 KESDWDKSLAALD
+483 AEKDWEGSLNALEL
-496 AVLTGWRRAGSVKG
+496 ALGGWRRAGAVKG
-510 GKDANQCASA
+510 GKDSNQAASA
-520 ASQLRDRAKDQM
+520 ASELRDRAKKQLE
-532 TSLQK
+532 SLRK
-537 DVLLCTAEEFAADRR
+537 DALLCTGEEFAADRR
-552 RAAPLVAALVRAT
+552 RAAPLVAALVRAAQT
-565 QAFADSCFAAKCA
+565 FADSCFAAKCA

-592 DLLLTESNERTPLCA
+592 DLLLDEHNERTPLCR
-607 TVSAR
+607 TVSSHYR
-612 YAAVLVDEYQDTNAL
+612 AVLVDEYQDTNAL

-652 IYRFRLADPGIFVD
+652 IYRFRLADPSIFVG
-666 KQQRWQPHPQPAPLP
+666 KQQQWKPHPQPAPAP
-681 STLALDANFRSAPG
+681 ATLALDANFRSAPG

-701 YLFETFFSRGL
+701 YLFETFFSKGL

-725 GGDKDAAYQGMCEID
+725 GGDKNAAYQGMCEVD
-740 VIDGADVDGDAAVIA
+740 VMDGADTEAEAQHIA
-755 RRIAEMVGQG
+755 RRIAEMVQSG
-765 FPVRGK
+765 FAVRGK
-771 DGPRPCRYDDFCI
+771 EGVRPCRYDDFCI
-784 LLRGRKGFAAY
+784 LLRGRKGFPTY

-807 ADSAT
+807 ADSAA

-842 LLSPM
+842 LLSPL

-859 RARPTGSLYGA
+859 RACPQGSLYGA
-870 VLYSEPQRF
+870 VLGDAADRF
-879 ALFTDALTEYR
+879 AEFTAALAEYR

-896 PVDELIEE
+896 PVAELLEE

-914 VGALPDGPR
+914 VGALPDGAR

-931 TAWAAGAGRAGLP
+931 TAWASGAGRAGLP
-944 SLIRA
+944 ALIRA
-949 MDAAAANGGLSQSAG
+949 MDAAAANGGLNQSAG

-1065 VPLKKT
+1065 VPLKNT
-1071 ASSLKLPALCA
+1071 ASLLKTPAVCA

-1095 TSWAGWILTAALLHP
+1095 GSWAGWILTATMLHP
-1110 DSSALWEYTSFLPHY
+1110 DSDALWNYTSFLPH
-1125 GLHRAPLAIR
+1125 HRPTKVALGIR
-1135 VLPLPE
+1135 LLPLPE
-1141 ETEQPPA
+1141 QTEQPPA

-1155 PAVVEMLKASFAWRS
+1155 PAAVARLRASFAWQS
-1170 PREALEKVPAK
+1170 PRAALEKVPAK
-1181 VSVSAVAHA
+1181 VSVSAVVHA

-1203 KTGMTGAERGTA
+1203 KSGMTGAERGTA

-1226 GPAPDLDAEVRRQ
+1226 GPAPDLTAEVRRQ
-1239 TDLQLLDPAL
+1239 TELQLLDPAL
-1249 ADKLDLDAVRPFFA
+1249 ADKLDLDAVRPFFE

-1273 KHILREEPFITA
+1273 KQILREEPFITA

-1324 DYKTDRSRDAQYYI
+1324 DYKTDRSRDAQFYV

-1354 RLAVPVTKLTI
+1354 RLSVPVTKLTI
-1365 YSFAIEDE
+1365 YSFALADE
-1373 IDVPLG
+1373 IDIPL

>member
-1 MKGFPFFKPLLP
+1 MPEQPKIKFTDAQATAITARGGSLL
-13 ALVLL
+13 V
-18 GVGCGGDSTD
+18 
-28 DRTPAGDQLALSS
+28 
-41 VTIGGQSGLS
+41 
-51 DFDDVSPDAEIVLDF
+51 
-66 TAALDAATVEANI
+66 
-79 YLLDAG
+79 
-85 GAKVDASDVYDGAKR
+85 
-100 VTLKPSAGL
+100 
-109 NAYASYRLIVD
+109 
-120 SGLKSAAGEAI
+120 SAAAGS
-131 LTGKVIRIRTGL
+131 GK
-143 DTSDKFPQISDEEL
+143 
-157 LTKVQQQTF
+157 
-166 RYFWEGAEPTSGM
+166 
-179 ARERT
+179 
-184 SSGATVTTGGTGFG
+184 
-198 VMAMTVAAE
+198 
-207 RGFVTRSEACQRVQR
+207 TRV
-222 IVTFLAERA
+222 
-231 TPYHGAFSHW
+231 
-241 IDGQT
+241 
-246 GQTLPFSADDNG
+246 
-258 ADLVE
+258 LVE
-263 TGLLFQGLLTAR
+263 RVVGLIT
-275 AYFDGA
+275 DPEHPA
-281 DAAESKLRAD
+281 DADSLLIMTFTNAAAAKLRAD

-305 DLHLRSQQLLL
+305 DRNLRRQQLLL

-348 DEADLARI
+348 EEADLARI

-364 LETAYQDP
+364 LETAYNDP

-393 ILDLYHF
+393 ILDLHHF

-405 HPAASLAAFAAMW
+405 HPAASLKAFAEMW
-418 QQDAPPKDTLWGKEL
+418 QTDAPPQDTPWGQEL

-446 LLESGAAIAARDEAA
+446 LLESGAAIAARDEMA
-461 DRAYTAVMQDDA
+461 DAAYTAVMQDDA
-473 ARVKNLCYYL
+473 ARVENLCYRL
-483 KESDWDKSLAALD
+483 AEKDWEGSLNALEL
-496 AVLTGWRRAGSVKG
+496 ALGGWRRAGAVKG
-510 GKDANQCASA
+510 GKDSNQAASA
-520 ASQLRDRAKDQM
+520 ASELRDRAKKQLE
-532 TSLQK
+532 SLRK
-537 DVLLCTAEEFAADRR
+537 DALLCTGEEFAADRR
-552 RAAPLVAALVRAT
+552 RAAPLVAALVRAAQT
-565 QAFADSCFAAKCA
+565 FADSCFAAKCA

-592 DLLLTESNERTPLCA
+592 DLLLDEHNERTPLCR
-607 TVSAR
+607 TVSSHYR
-612 YAAVLVDEYQDTNAL
+612 AVLVDEYQDTNAL

-652 IYRFRLADPGIFVD
+652 IYRFRLADPSIFVG
-666 KQQRWQPHPQPAPLP
+666 KQQQWKPHPQPAPAP
-681 STLALDANFRSAPG
+681 ATLALDANFRSAPG

-701 YLFETFFSRGL
+701 YLFETFFSKGL

-725 GGDKDAAYQGMCEID
+725 GGDKNAAYQGMCEVD
-740 VIDGADVDGDAAVIA
+740 VMDGADTEAEAQHIA
-755 RRIAEMVGQG
+755 RRIAEMVQSG
-765 FPVRGK
+765 FAVRGK
-771 DGPRPCRYDDFCI
+771 EGVRPCRYDDFCI
-784 LLRGRKGFAAY
+784 LLRGRKGFPTY

-807 ADSAT
+807 ADSAA

-842 LLSPM
+842 LLSPL

-859 RARPTGSLYGA
+859 RACPQGSLYGA
-870 VLYSEPQRF
+870 VLDDAADRF
-879 ALFTDALTEYR
+879 AEFTAALTEYR

-896 PVDELIEE
+896 PVAELLEE

-914 VGALPDGPR
+914 VGALPDGAR

-931 TAWAAGAGRAGLP
+931 TAWASGTGRAGLP
-944 SLIRA
+944 ALIRA
-949 MDAAAANGGLSQSAG
+949 MDAAAANGGLNQSAG

-1065 VPLKKT
+1065 VPLKNT
-1071 ASSLKLPALCA
+1071 ASLLKTPAVCA

-1095 TSWAGWILTAALLHP
+1095 GSWAGWILTATMLHP
-1110 DSSALWEYTSFLPHY
+1110 DSDALWNYTSFLPH
-1125 GLHRAPLAIR
+1125 HRPTKVALGIR
-1135 VLPLPE
+1135 LLPLPE
-1141 ETEQPPA
+1141 QTEQPPA

-1155 PAVVEMLKASFAWRS
+1155 PAAVARLRASFAWQS
-1170 PREALEKVPAK
+1170 PRAALEKVPAK
-1181 VSVSAVAHA
+1181 VSVSAVVHA

-1203 KTGMTGAERGTA
+1203 KSGMTGAERGTA

-1226 GPAPDLDAEVRRQ
+1226 GPAPDLTAEVRRQ
-1239 TDLQLLDPAL
+1239 TELQLLDPAL
-1249 ADKLDLDAVRPFFA
+1249 ADKLDLDAVRPFFE

-1273 KHILREEPFITA
+1273 KQILREEPFITA

-1324 DYKTDRSRDAQYYI
+1324 DYKTDRSRDAQFYV

-1354 RLAVPVTKLTI
+1354 RLSVPVTKLTI
-1365 YSFAIEDE
+1365 YSFALADE
-1373 IDVPLG
+1373 IDIPL

>member
-1 MKGFPFFKPLLP
+1 MPEQPKIKFTDAQAAAITARGGSLL
-13 ALVLL
+13 V
-18 GVGCGGDSTD
+18 
-28 DRTPAGDQLALSS
+28 
-41 VTIGGQSGLS
+41 
-51 DFDDVSPDAEIVLDF
+51 
-66 TAALDAATVEANI
+66 
-79 YLLDAG
+79 
-85 GAKVDASDVYDGAKR
+85 
-100 VTLKPSAGL
+100 
-109 NAYASYRLIVD
+109 
-120 SGLKSAAGEAI
+120 SAAAGS
-131 LTGKVIRIRTGL
+131 GK
-143 DTSDKFPQISDEEL
+143 
-157 LTKVQQQTF
+157 
-166 RYFWEGAEPTSGM
+166 
-179 ARERT
+179 
-184 SSGATVTTGGTGFG
+184 
-198 VMAMTVAAE
+198 
-207 RGFVTRSEACQRVQR
+207 TRV
-222 IVTFLAERA
+222 
-231 TPYHGAFSHW
+231 
-241 IDGQT
+241 
-246 GQTLPFSADDNG
+246 
-258 ADLVE
+258 LVE
-263 TGLLFQGLLTAR
+263 RVVGLIT
-275 AYFDGA
+275 DPEHPA
-281 DAAESKLRAD
+281 DADSLLIMTFTNAAAAKLRAD

-305 DLHLRSQQLLL
+305 DKNLRRQQLLL

-348 DEADLARI
+348 EEANLARI

-364 LETAYQDP
+364 LETAYNDP

-405 HPAASLAAFAAMW
+405 HPAASLKAFAEMW
-418 QQDAPPKDTLWGKEL
+418 QTDAPPQDTPWGQEL

-446 LLESGAAIAARDEAA
+446 LLESGAAIAARDEMA
-461 DRAYTAVMQDDA
+461 DAAYTAVMQDDA
-473 ARVKNLCYYL
+473 ARVENLCYRL
-483 KESDWDKSLAALD
+483 AEKDWEGSLNALEL
-496 AVLTGWRRAGSVKG
+496 ALGGWRRAGAVKG
-510 GKDANQCASA
+510 GKDSNQAASA
-520 ASQLRDRAKDQM
+520 ASELRDRAKKQLE
-532 TSLQK
+532 SLRK
-537 DVLLCTAEEFAADRR
+537 DALLCTGEEFAADRR
-552 RAAPLVAALVRAT
+552 RAAPLVAALVRAAQT
-565 QAFADSCFAAKCA
+565 FADSCFAAKCA

-592 DLLLTESNERTPLCA
+592 DLLLDEHNERTPLCR
-607 TVSAR
+607 TVSSHYR
-612 YAAVLVDEYQDTNAL
+612 AVLVDEYQDTNAL

-652 IYRFRLADPGIFVD
+652 IYRFRLADPSIFVG
-666 KQQRWQPHPQPAPLP
+666 KQQQWKPHPQPAPAP
-681 STLALDANFRSAPG
+681 ATLALDANFRSAPG

-701 YLFETFFSRGL
+701 YLFETFFSKGL

-725 GGDKDAAYQGMCEID
+725 GGDKNAAYQGMCEVD
-740 VIDGADVDGDAAVIA
+740 VMDGADTEAEAQHIA
-755 RRIAEMVGQG
+755 RRIAEMVQSG
-765 FPVRGK
+765 FAVRGK
-771 DGPRPCRYDDFCI
+771 EGVRPCRYDDFCI
-784 LLRGRKGFAAY
+784 LLRGRKGFPTY

-807 ADSAT
+807 ADSAA

-842 LLSPM
+842 LLSPL

-859 RARPTGSLYGA
+859 RACPQGSLYGA
-870 VLYSEPQRF
+870 VLGDAADRF
-879 ALFTDALTEYR
+879 AEFTAALTEYR

-896 PVDELIEE
+896 PVAELLEE

-914 VGALPDGPR
+914 VGALPDGAR

-931 TAWAAGAGRAGLP
+931 TAWASGAGRAGLP
-944 SLIRA
+944 ALIRA
-949 MDAAAANGGLSQSAG
+949 MDAAAANGGLNQSAG

-1065 VPLKKT
+1065 VPLKNT
-1071 ASSLKLPALCA
+1071 ASSLKTPAVCA

-1095 TSWAGWILTAALLHP
+1095 GSWAGWILTATMLHP
-1110 DSSALWEYTSFLPHY
+1110 DSDALWNYTSFLPH
-1125 GLHRAPLAIR
+1125 HRPTKVALGIR
-1135 VLPLPE
+1135 LLPLPE
-1141 ETEQPPA
+1141 QTEQPPA

-1155 PAVVEMLKASFAWRS
+1155 PAAVARLRASFAWQS
-1170 PREALEKVPAK
+1170 PRAALEKVPAK
-1181 VSVSAVAHA
+1181 VSVSAVVHA

-1203 KTGMTGAERGTA
+1203 KSGMTGAERGTA

-1226 GPAPDLDAEVRRQ
+1226 GPAPDLTAEVRRQ
-1239 TDLQLLDPAL
+1239 TELQLLDPAL
-1249 ADKLDLDAVRPFFA
+1249 ADKLDLDAVRPFFE

-1273 KHILREEPFITA
+1273 KQILREEPFITA
-1285 LPAAEVTPAAGQG
+1285 LPAAEITPAAGQG

-1324 DYKTDRSRDAQYYI
+1324 DYKTDRSRDAQFYV

-1354 RLAVPVTKLTI
+1354 RLSVPVTKLTI
-1365 YSFAIEDE
+1365 YSFALADE
-1373 IDVPLG
+1373 IDIPL

>member
-1 MKGFPFFKPLLP
+1 MPEQPKIKFTDAQAAAITARGGSLL
-13 ALVLL
+13 V
-18 GVGCGGDSTD
+18 
-28 DRTPAGDQLALSS
+28 
-41 VTIGGQSGLS
+41 
-51 DFDDVSPDAEIVLDF
+51 
-66 TAALDAATVEANI
+66 
-79 YLLDAG
+79 
-85 GAKVDASDVYDGAKR
+85 
-100 VTLKPSAGL
+100 
-109 NAYASYRLIVD
+109 
-120 SGLKSAAGEAI
+120 SAAAGS
-131 LTGKVIRIRTGL
+131 GK
-143 DTSDKFPQISDEEL
+143 
-157 LTKVQQQTF
+157 
-166 RYFWEGAEPTSGM
+166 
-179 ARERT
+179 
-184 SSGATVTTGGTGFG
+184 
-198 VMAMTVAAE
+198 
-207 RGFVTRSEACQRVQR
+207 TRV
-222 IVTFLAERA
+222 
-231 TPYHGAFSHW
+231 
-241 IDGQT
+241 
-246 GQTLPFSADDNG
+246 
-258 ADLVE
+258 LVE
-263 TGLLFQGLLTAR
+263 RVVGLIT
-275 AYFDGA
+275 DPEHPA
-281 DAAESKLRAD
+281 DADSLLIMTFTNAAAAKLRAD

-305 DLHLRSQQLLL
+305 DRNLRRQQLLL

-348 DEADLARI
+348 EEADLARI

-364 LETAYQDP
+364 LETAYNDP

-405 HPAASLAAFAAMW
+405 HPAASLKAFAEMW
-418 QQDAPPKDTLWGKEL
+418 QTDAPPQDTPWGQEL

-446 LLESGAAIAARDEAA
+446 LLESGAAIAARDEMA
-461 DRAYTAVMQDDA
+461 DAAYTAVMQDDA
-473 ARVKNLCYYL
+473 ARVENLCYRL
-483 KESDWDKSLAALD
+483 AEKDWEGSLNALEL
-496 AVLTGWRRAGSVKG
+496 ALGGWRRAGAVKG
-510 GKDANQCASA
+510 GKDSNQAASA
-520 ASQLRDRAKDQM
+520 ASELRDRAKKQLE
-532 TSLQK
+532 SPRK
-537 DVLLCTAEEFAADRR
+537 DALLCTGEEFAADRR
-552 RAAPLVAALVRAT
+552 RAAPLVAAL
-565 QAFADSCFAAKCA
+565 
-578 EKVLDYADYEHLTL
+578 H
-592 DLLLTESNERTPLCA
+592 NERTPLCR
-607 TVSAR
+607 TVSSR
-612 YAAVLVDEYQDTNAL
+612 YRAVLVDEYQDTNAL

-652 IYRFRLADPGIFVD
+652 IYRFRLADPSIFVG
-666 KQQRWQPHPQPAPLP
+666 KQQQWKPHPQPAPAP
-681 STLALDANFRSAPG
+681 ATLALDANFRSAPG

-701 YLFETFFSRGL
+701 YLFETFFSKGL

-725 GGDKDAAYQGMCEID
+725 GGDKNAAYQGMCEVD
-740 VIDGADVDGDAAVIA
+740 VMDGADTEAEAQHIA
-755 RRIAEMVGQG
+755 RRIAEMVQSG
-765 FPVRGK
+765 FAVRGK
-771 DGPRPCRYDDFCI
+771 EGVRPCRYDDFCI
-784 LLRGRKGFAAY
+784 LLRGRKGFPTY

-807 ADSAT
+807 ADSAA

-842 LLSPM
+842 LLSPL

-859 RARPTGSLYGA
+859 RACPQGSLYGA
-870 VLYSEPQRF
+870 VLGDAADRF
-879 ALFTDALTEYR
+879 AEFTAALTEYR

-896 PVDELIEE
+896 PVAELLEE

-914 VGALPDGPR
+914 VGALPDGAR

-931 TAWAAGAGRAGLP
+931 TAWASGAGRAGLP
-944 SLIRA
+944 ALIRA
-949 MDAAAANGGLSQSAG
+949 MDAAAANGGLNQSAG
-964 GQTRPGCVSI
+964 GQTRPDCVSI

-1065 VPLKKT
+1065 VPLKNT
-1071 ASSLKLPALCA
+1071 ASSLKTPAVCA

-1095 TSWAGWILTAALLHP
+1095 GSWAGWILTATMLHP
-1110 DSSALWEYTSFLPHY
+1110 DSDALWNYTSFLPH
-1125 GLHRAPLAIR
+1125 HRPTKVALGIR
-1135 VLPLPE
+1135 LLPLPE
-1141 ETEQPPA
+1141 QTEQPPA

-1155 PAVVEMLKASFAWRS
+1155 PAAVARLRASFAWQS
-1170 PREALEKVPAK
+1170 PRAALEKVPAK
-1181 VSVSAVAHA
+1181 VSVSAVVHA

-1203 KTGMTGAERGTA
+1203 KSGMTGAERGTA

-1226 GPAPDLDAEVRRQ
+1226 GPAPDLTAEVRRQ
-1239 TDLQLLDPAL
+1239 TELQLLDPAL
-1249 ADKLDLDAVRPFFA
+1249 ADKLDLDAVRPFFE

-1273 KHILREEPFITA
+1273 KQILREEPFITA
-1285 LPAAEVTPAAGQG
+1285 LPAAEITPAVEQG

-1324 DYKTDRSRDAQYYI
+1324 DYKTDRSRDAQFYV

-1354 RLAVPVTKLTI
+1354 RLSVPVTKLTI
-1365 YSFAIEDE
+1365 YSFALADE
-1373 IDVPLG
+1373 IDIPL

>member
-1 MKGFPFFKPLLP
+1 MPEQPKIKFTDAQAAAITARGGSLL
-13 ALVLL
+13 V
-18 GVGCGGDSTD
+18 
-28 DRTPAGDQLALSS
+28 
-41 VTIGGQSGLS
+41 
-51 DFDDVSPDAEIVLDF
+51 
-66 TAALDAATVEANI
+66 
-79 YLLDAG
+79 
-85 GAKVDASDVYDGAKR
+85 
-100 VTLKPSAGL
+100 
-109 NAYASYRLIVD
+109 
-120 SGLKSAAGEAI
+120 SAAAGS
-131 LTGKVIRIRTGL
+131 GK
-143 DTSDKFPQISDEEL
+143 
-157 LTKVQQQTF
+157 
-166 RYFWEGAEPTSGM
+166 
-179 ARERT
+179 
-184 SSGATVTTGGTGFG
+184 
-198 VMAMTVAAE
+198 
-207 RGFVTRSEACQRVQR
+207 TRV
-222 IVTFLAERA
+222 
-231 TPYHGAFSHW
+231 
-241 IDGQT
+241 
-246 GQTLPFSADDNG
+246 
-258 ADLVE
+258 LVE
-263 TGLLFQGLLTAR
+263 RVVGLIT
-275 AYFDGA
+275 DPEHPA
-281 DAAESKLRAD
+281 DADSLLIMTFTNAAAAKLRAD

-305 DLHLRSQQLLL
+305 DRNLRRQQLLL

-348 DEADLARI
+348 EEADLARI

-364 LETAYQDP
+364 LETAYNDP

-405 HPAASLAAFAAMW
+405 HPAASLKAFAEMW
-418 QQDAPPKDTLWGKEL
+418 QTDAPPQDTPWGQEL

-446 LLESGAAIAARDEAA
+446 LLESGAAIAARDEKA
-461 DRAYTAVMQDDA
+461 DAAYTAVMQDDA
-473 ARVKNLCYYL
+473 ARVENLCYRL
-483 KESDWDKSLAALD
+483 AEKDWEGSLNALEL
-496 AVLTGWRRAGSVKG
+496 ALGGWRRAGAVKG
-510 GKDANQCASA
+510 GKDSNQAASA
-520 ASQLRDRAKDQM
+520 ASELRDRAKKQLE
-532 TSLQK
+532 SLRK
-537 DVLLCTAEEFAADRR
+537 DALLCTGEEFAADRR
-552 RAAPLVAALVRAT
+552 RAAPLVAALVRAAQT
-565 QAFADSCFAAKCA
+565 FADSCFAAKCA

-592 DLLLTESNERTPLCA
+592 DLLLDEHNERTPLCR
-607 TVSAR
+607 TVSSHYR
-612 YAAVLVDEYQDTNAL
+612 AVLVDEYQDTNAL

-637 PEADNLFFVGDIKQS
+637 PEAVNLFFVGDIKQS
-652 IYRFRLADPGIFVD
+652 IYRFRLADPSIFVG
-666 KQQRWQPHPQPAPLP
+666 KQQQWKPHPQPAPAP
-681 STLALDANFRSAPG
+681 ATLALDANFRSAPG

-701 YLFETFFSRGL
+701 YLFETFFSKGL

-725 GGDKDAAYQGMCEID
+725 GGDKNAAYQGMCEVD
-740 VIDGADVDGDAAVIA
+740 VMDGADTEAEAQHIA
-755 RRIAEMVGQG
+755 RRIAEMVQSG
-765 FPVRGK
+765 FAVRGK
-771 DGPRPCRYDDFCI
+771 EGVRPCRYDDFCI
-784 LLRGRKGFAAY
+784 LLRGRKGFPTY

-807 ADSAT
+807 ADSAA

-842 LLSPM
+842 LLSPL

-859 RARPTGSLYGA
+859 RACPQGSLYGA
-870 VLYSEPQRF
+870 VLGDAADRF
-879 ALFTDALTEYR
+879 AEFTAALAEYR

-896 PVDELIEE
+896 PVAELLEE

-914 VGALPDGPR
+914 VGALPDGAR

-931 TAWAAGAGRAGLP
+931 TAWASGAGRAGLP
-944 SLIRA
+944 ALIRA
-949 MDAAAANGGLSQSAG
+949 MDAAAANGGLNQSAG

-1065 VPLKKT
+1065 VPLKNT
-1071 ASSLKLPALCA
+1071 ASSLKTPAVCA

-1095 TSWAGWILTAALLHP
+1095 GSWAGWILTATMLHP
-1110 DSSALWEYTSFLPHY
+1110 DSDALWNYTSFLPH
-1125 GLHRAPLAIR
+1125 HRPTKVALGIR
-1135 VLPLPE
+1135 LLPLPE
-1141 ETEQPPA
+1141 QTEQPPA

-1155 PAVVEMLKASFAWRS
+1155 PAAVARLRASFAWQS
-1170 PREALEKVPAK
+1170 PRAALEKVPAK
-1181 VSVSAVAHA
+1181 VSVSAVVHA

-1203 KTGMTGAERGTA
+1203 KSGMTGAERGTA

-1226 GPAPDLDAEVRRQ
+1226 GPAPDLTAEVRRQ
-1239 TDLQLLDPAL
+1239 TELQLLDPAL
-1249 ADKLDLDAVRPFFA
+1249 ADKLDLDAVRPFFE

-1273 KHILREEPFITA
+1273 KQILREEPFITA
-1285 LPAAEVTPAAGQG
+1285 LPAAEITPAAGQG

-1324 DYKTDRSRDAQYYI
+1324 DYKTDRSRDAQFYV

-1354 RLAVPVTKLTI
+1354 RLSVPVTKLTI
-1365 YSFAIEDE
+1365 YSFALADE
-1373 IDVPLG
+1373 IDIPL

>member
-1 MKGFPFFKPLLP
+1 MPEQPKIKFTDAQAAAITARGGSLL
-13 ALVLL
+13 V
-18 GVGCGGDSTD
+18 
-28 DRTPAGDQLALSS
+28 
-41 VTIGGQSGLS
+41 
-51 DFDDVSPDAEIVLDF
+51 
-66 TAALDAATVEANI
+66 
-79 YLLDAG
+79 
-85 GAKVDASDVYDGAKR
+85 
-100 VTLKPSAGL
+100 
-109 NAYASYRLIVD
+109 
-120 SGLKSAAGEAI
+120 SAAAGS
-131 LTGKVIRIRTGL
+131 GK
-143 DTSDKFPQISDEEL
+143 
-157 LTKVQQQTF
+157 
-166 RYFWEGAEPTSGM
+166 
-179 ARERT
+179 
-184 SSGATVTTGGTGFG
+184 
-198 VMAMTVAAE
+198 
-207 RGFVTRSEACQRVQR
+207 TRV
-222 IVTFLAERA
+222 
-231 TPYHGAFSHW
+231 
-241 IDGQT
+241 
-246 GQTLPFSADDNG
+246 
-258 ADLVE
+258 LVE
-263 TGLLFQGLLTAR
+263 RVVGLIT
-275 AYFDGA
+275 DPEHPA
-281 DAAESKLRAD
+281 DADSLLIMTFTNAAAAKLRAD

-305 DLHLRSQQLLL
+305 DRNLRRQQLLL

-348 DEADLARI
+348 EEADLARI

-364 LETAYQDP
+364 LETAYNDP

-405 HPAASLAAFAAMW
+405 HPAASLKAFAEMW
-418 QQDAPPKDTLWGKEL
+418 QTDAPPQDTPWGQEL

-446 LLESGAAIAARDEAA
+446 LLESGAAIAARDEKA
-461 DRAYTAVMQDDA
+461 DAAYTAVMQDDA
-473 ARVKNLCYYL
+473 ARVENLCYRL
-483 KESDWDKSLAALD
+483 AEKDWEGSLNALEL
-496 AVLTGWRRAGSVKG
+496 ALGGWRRAGAVKG
-510 GKDANQCASA
+510 GKDGNQAASA
-520 ASQLRDRAKDQM
+520 ASELRDRAKKQLE
-532 TSLQK
+532 SLRK
-537 DVLLCTAEEFAADRR
+537 DALLCTGEEFAADRR
-552 RAAPLVAALVRAT
+552 RAAPLVAALVRAAQT
-565 QAFADSCFAAKCA
+565 FADSCFAAKCA

-592 DLLLTESNERTPLCA
+592 DLLLDEHNERTPLCR
-607 TVSAR
+607 TVSSR
-612 YAAVLVDEYQDTNAL
+612 YRAVLVDEYQDTNAL

-652 IYRFRLADPGIFVD
+652 IYRFRLADPSIFVG
-666 KQQRWQPHPQPAPLP
+666 KQQQWKPHPQPAPAP
-681 STLALDANFRSAPG
+681 ATLALDANFRSAPG

-701 YLFETFFSRGL
+701 YLFETFFSKGL

-725 GGDKDAAYQGMCEID
+725 GGDKNAAYQGMCEVD
-740 VIDGADVDGDAAVIA
+740 VMDGADTEAEAQHIA
-755 RRIAEMVGQG
+755 RRIAEMVQSG
-765 FPVRGK
+765 FAVRGK
-771 DGPRPCRYDDFCI
+771 EGVRPCRYDDFCI
-784 LLRGRKGFAAY
+784 LLRGRKGFPTY

-807 ADSAT
+807 ADSAA

-842 LLSPM
+842 LLSPL

-859 RARPTGSLYGA
+859 RACPQGSLYGA
-870 VLYSEPQRF
+870 VLGDAADRF
-879 ALFTDALTEYR
+879 AEFTAALTEYR

-896 PVDELIEE
+896 PVAELLEE

-914 VGALPDGPR
+914 VGAMPDGAR

-931 TAWAAGAGRAGLP
+931 TAWASGTGRAGLP
-944 SLIRA
+944 ALIRA
-949 MDAAAANGGLSQSAG
+949 MDAAAANGGLNQSAG

-1065 VPLKKT
+1065 VPLKNT
-1071 ASSLKLPALCA
+1071 ASSLKTPAVCA

-1095 TSWAGWILTAALLHP
+1095 GSWAGWILTATMLHP
-1110 DSSALWEYTSFLPHY
+1110 DSDALWNYTSFLPH
-1125 GLHRAPLAIR
+1125 HRPTKVALGIR
-1135 VLPLPE
+1135 LLPLPE
-1141 ETEQPPA
+1141 QTEQPPA

-1155 PAVVEMLKASFAWRS
+1155 PAAVARLRASFAWQS
-1170 PREALEKVPAK
+1170 PRAALEKVPAK
-1181 VSVSAVAHA
+1181 VSVSAVVHA

-1203 KTGMTGAERGTA
+1203 KSGMTGAERGTA

-1226 GPAPDLDAEVRRQ
+1226 GPAPDLTAEVRRQ
-1239 TDLQLLDPAL
+1239 TELQLLDPAL
-1249 ADKLDLDAVRPFFA
+1249 ADKLDLDAVRPFFE

-1273 KHILREEPFITA
+1273 KQILREEPFITA

-1324 DYKTDRSRDAQYYI
+1324 DYKTDRSRDAQFYV

-1354 RLAVPVTKLTI
+1354 RLSVPVTKLTI
-1365 YSFAIEDE
+1365 YSFALADE
-1373 IDVPLG
+1373 IDIPL